1 MVKRVFFGVI
11 ANDQVEQ
18 LKDLNGR
25 EYFMMAVLTIC
36 VIGMCVYPKP
46 VTDIIHP
53 AVINLLQHVAV
64 SKL

>member
-1 MVKRVFFGVI
+1 MVERVFFGAI
-11 ANDQVEQ
+11 HNKHVED

-36 VIGMCVYPKP
+36 VLGMGVYPKP
-46 VTDIIHP
+46 FTDIIHP

-64 SKL
+64 SKI